1 MDNLRETPLG
11 WMKDSILT
19 EHIINALD
27 STDGSDFVY
36 TVSVQPH
43 GKYPTEYD
51 KGELPFSV
59 YGIEDEGRR
68 VQFQYYATQLYDTDN
83 FVDMLL
89 KALDSRGEPYIAV
102 FFGDHLPSLAI
113 TDEELSVGTIYQTE
127 YVICTNTDLHADGG
141 ALSSYQLSARVL
153 EMAGL
158 PGGLLA
164 TLHQTYTDEESYQ
177 QKLELLEYDLLYGDK
192 EVLGGEMPF
201 EAKDMKMGVKEIK
214 ITSVELR
221 EDGLYV
227 TGENITDKSH
237 IFVNGKPFGD
247 TQRIDLDTLVSDDT
261 GLESGDVITIVQMG
275 SDGEPLSYTEEYTY
289 TAPDE
294 K

>member
-1 MDNLRETPLG
+1 
-11 WMKDSILT
+11 
-19 EHIINALD
+19 
-27 STDGSDFVY
+27 
-36 TVSVQPH
+36 
-43 GKYPTEYD
+43 
-51 KGELPFSV
+51 
-59 YGIEDEGRR
+59 
-68 VQFQYYATQLYDTDN
+68 
-83 FVDMLL
+83 
-89 KALDSRGEPYIAV
+89 
-102 FFGDHLPSLAI
+102 
-113 TDEELSVGTIYQTE
+113 
-127 YVICTNTDLHADGG
+127 
-141 ALSSYQLSARVL
+141 
-153 EMAGL
+153 MAGL

-164 TLHQTYTDEESYQ
+164 TLHQTYTDEETYQ

-201 EAKDMKMGVKEIK
+201 EAKNMKMGVKEIK
-214 ITSVELR
+214 ITSAELR

-247 TQRIDLDTLVSDDT
+247 TQRIDLDTLVSDDI